1 MPTYEVEVVG
11 HFAATVEVEAE
22 NEYEAEELALA
33 KFEQEYKP
41 YSIDGGWTDSWGDCE
56 VEMTSFVYEGT
67 L

>member
-11 HFAATVEVEAE
+11 HFAATIEIEAE

-33 KFEQEYKP
+33 KFEQDYKP
-41 YSIDGGWTDSWGDCE
+41 YSVNDGWTDSWGDSE
-56 VEMTSFVYEGT
+56 VEMTSLIYGGV